1 MGIVIDFTVISFIL
15 LSIFYGYKKGLVKVG
30 IRLVSF
36 LIAIVITFVLYKPI
50 SMMIIENTTID
61 EIIQNTLIDKIDTKD
76 KSNNEYIENRILG
89 DAKSNLVTE
98 IAKPLSYNIIYTVVM
113 ILLFVI
119 SKIILFLISSLT
131 DILTKLPI
139 INQFNK
145 FGGIL
150 YGIVISFFIIYLILL
165 LISFVCKYDSGNQIY
180 NIINNTYITRLLY
193 EYNIFNLFFM

>member
-50 SMMIIENTTID
+50 SMIIENTTID